1 MANFSLYIS
10 DTNKHN
16 YNAMFTAML
25 VLVALL
31 ALAHTTS
38 VFCRHRPDDCRG
50 MHEAS
55 VAMQR
60 YADERA
66 RRFPLAH
73 AYSIDETVRVDASA
87 WPRDAW
93 VKPENVVEFANIR
106 AGRTCP
112 VRCDVSRV
120 PLRDAHVKIFLNSL
134 QVRQTWLL
142 PTHTAVALYS
152 MESSGGGGRQ
162 YNAEVLR
169 HTDLL
174 VTYDEAADAR
184 LSYLSGAL
192 PMFERVALKQPPHVD
207 NFAGVAAYSAVF
219 VSNHCTG
226 LRREYLRELAHVVP
240 LASYGA
246 CDHTPE
252 LPRVPYGAAG
262 KLAAAARYPFHLAF
276 ENTLLRDYTTEKF
289 VHAFASGVVPVLF
302 GDPDVGRWAPA
313 PDSFVNAHDFA
324 SPEALGEHL
333 RAVRG
338 NATRYAAYFRW
349 RRDPAALAYLRAVLP
364 RAPPGDRAGA
374 CLLCMAYAR
383 RFGTAC
389 LRDDNSTCPRMRRY
403 FP

>member
-1 MANFSLYIS
+1 MLRMPTVCVLATLSVL
-10 DTNKHN
+10 DG
-16 YNAMFTAML
+16 ATA
-25 VLVALL
+25 
-31 ALAHTTS
+31 S
-38 VFCRHRPDDCRG
+38 VFCEHHPDDCRG
-50 MHEAS
+50 MREAS
-55 VAMQR
+55 ATMR
-60 YADERA
+60 EYELRRA
-66 RRFPLAH
+66 KHFPATKNIS
-73 AYSIDETVRVDASA
+73 ADETVRVDASA

-93 VKPENVVEFANIR
+93 IKQENVVEFANIR

-134 QVRQTWLL
+134 QAHQTWLL
-142 PTHTAVALYS
+142 PAHTAVALYS
-152 MESSGGGGRQ
+152 MESCYGMGCQ

-192 PMFERVALKQPPHVD
+192 PMFERLAQKQPPHVED
-207 NFAGVAAYSAVF
+207 FDGVTAYSAVF
-219 VSNHCTG
+219 ASNHCTG
-226 LRREYLRELAHVVP
+226 LRREYLRELARVVP

-246 CDHTPE
+246 CDHTPG

-276 ENTLLRDYTTEKF
+276 ENTLLHDYTTEKF
-289 VHAFASGVVPVLF
+289 VHAFTSGVVPVLF

-324 SPEALGEHL
+324 SPEALGAHL
-333 RAVRG
+333 RAVRA
-338 NATRYAAYFRW
+338 NATRYASYFRW
-349 RRDPAALAYLRAVLP
+349 RHDPSALAYLRAVLP
-364 RAPPGDRAGA
+364 PAPPGDRAGA

-383 RFGTAC
+383 RFGDAC
-389 LRDDNSTCPRMRRY
+389 LCDDNPACPRMRRY